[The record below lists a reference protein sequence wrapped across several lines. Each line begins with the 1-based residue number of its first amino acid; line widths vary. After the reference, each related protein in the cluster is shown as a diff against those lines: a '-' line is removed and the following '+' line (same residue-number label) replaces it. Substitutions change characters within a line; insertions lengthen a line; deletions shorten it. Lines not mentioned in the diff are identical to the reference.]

1 MIYKSIQRLG
11 KHSRPRSCRN
21 FNKEIVHWCLIP

>member
-11 KHSRPRSCRN
+11 KHSRPRSCRH
-21 FNKEIVHWCLIP
+21 FNEEIVHWVS